1 MQQVAQNLQHLSE
14 LGKTQFVITHDP
26 ELILSACSHVMHLK
40 DGQLFDQYPINQNS
54 VSKILNFF
62 TNETQPLSAERAV

>member
-1 MQQVAQNLQHLSE
+1 
-14 LGKTQFVITHDP
+14 
-26 ELILSACSHVMHLK
+26 MHLK